1 MAPDWLG
8 WVPTALLGAFG
19 WLWNQDR
26 RNQNERVKENAER
39 VVAVEKRLNDQ
50 EQNRITRA
58 EFNGVAESIRKEFHT
73 EHLSIVHTMTVNN
86 NALREEMRA
95 NSTAITE
102 RIDRLIE
109 KITN

>member
-1 MAPDWLG
+1 MAPDWLE

-26 RNQNERVKENAER
+26 RNQNERVNENAER
-39 VVAVEKRLNDQ
+39 VTTMEKRLNDQ
-50 EQNRITRA
+50 EQNRITRT

-73 EHLSIVHTMTVNN
+73 EHLSIVHTMTMHN
-86 NALREEMRA
+86 NALRDEMRA